1 MTQAKNKYADILSKV
16 NNDQRGVSDSILII
30 DGLNTFLRSFTMIN
44 HINPDGA
51 HIGGLTGFLKSVG
64 YAIKML
70 DPTKVIIVF
79 DGAGGSNA
87 KRNLYPEYKANRNKS
102 RMTNYSIFSNKDEE
116 NESIN
121 NQMAR
126 LIQYLQCLPVSMI
139 VVDGIEADDV
149 IGYLVGKFEKFS
161 ATKEVTILSADKDFL
176 QLVSDKVQVYSP
188 TKKKIYKPKDVLD
201 EYNVSSYNF
210 VNYKI
215 LMGDNSDNLPGID
228 GLGPKKVIKMFP
240 ELASDTPTTLKEILE
255 KANSKIGEH
264 DLYAR
269 IVERKHQLEINSK
282 LMNLQTMPISEENID
297 IIQRSFKAPYELN
310 PHAFMTMYLGDKL
323 GESIP
328 NTPNWLNQVFGPLNA
343 FK

>member
-1 MTQAKNKYADILSKV
+1 MSKV
-16 NNDQRGVSDSILII
+16 NNHQRGVSDSILII

-70 DPTKVIIVF
+70 EPTKVVIVF
-79 DGAGGSNA
+79 DGAGGSNS

-102 RMTNYSIFSNKDEE
+102 RMTNYSIFSSKDEE
-116 NESIN
+116 TESIT

-126 LIQYLQCLPVSMI
+126 LIQYLQCLPVTMI
-139 VVDGIEADDV
+139 VVDGIEADDT
-149 IGYLVGKFEKFS
+149 IGYLVGKFEKFNS
-161 ATKEVTILSADKDFL
+161 TKEVTVLSADKDFL
-176 QLVSDKVQVYSP
+176 QLVSNKVQVYSP
-188 TKKKIYKPKDVLD
+188 TKKKIYKPKDVL
-201 EYNVSSYNF
+201 EEFNVSSYNF
-210 VNYKI
+210 INYKI
-215 LMGDNSDNLPGID
+215 LMGDNSDNLPGVE

-240 ELASDTPTTLKEILE
+240 ELASDTPTTLNEMLE
-255 KANSKIGEH
+255 KAASKVGEH
-264 DLYAR
+264 DLYGR

-282 LMNLQTMPISEENID
+282 LMNLQTMPISPENIE
-297 IIQRSFKAPYELN
+297 IIQHSFNSPYELN
-310 PHAFMTMYLGDKL
+310 AHAFMIMYIADHL

-328 NTPNWLNQVFGPLNA
+328 NTHSWLNQVFGPLST

>member
-44 HINPDGA
+44 HINPDGH

-102 RMTNYSIFSNKDEE
+102 RMTNYSIFSSKDEE

-149 IGYLVGKFEKFS
+149 IGYLVGKFEKFN
-161 ATKEVTILSADKDFL
+161 ATKEVTVLSADKDFL

-188 TKKKIYKPKDVLD
+188 TKKKIYKPKDVL
-201 EYNVSSYNF
+201 EEFNVSSYNF
-210 VNYKI
+210 INYKI
-215 LMGDNSDNLPGID
+215 LMGDNSDNLPGVE

-240 ELASDTPTTLKEILE
+240 ELASDTPTTLNEMLE
-255 KANSKIGEH
+255 KAASKVGEH
-264 DLYAR
+264 DLYGR

-282 LMNLQTMPISEENID
+282 LMNLQTMPISPENIE
-297 IIQRSFKAPYELN
+297 IIQHSFNSPYELN
-310 PHAFMTMYLGDKL
+310 AHAFMIMYIADHL

-328 NTPNWLNQVFGPLNA
+328 NTHSWLNQVFGPLST

>member
-1 MTQAKNKYADILSKV
+1 MKNKYADMLSKV
-16 NNDQRGVSDSILII
+16 NNHQRGVTDSILVI

-44 HINPDGA
+44 YINSDG
-51 HIGGLTGFLKSVG
+51 HHVGGLTGFLKSVG

-70 DPTKVIIVF
+70 EPTKVVIVF
-79 DGAGGSNA
+79 DGAGGSNS

-102 RMTNYSIFSNKDEE
+102 RMTNYSIFSSKDEE
-116 NESIN
+116 NESIS

-126 LIQYLQCLPVSMI
+126 LIQYLQCLPVTMI
-139 VVDGIEADDV
+139 CIDGIEADDT
-149 IGYLVGKFEKFS
+149 IGYLVGKFEKFT

-188 TKKKIYKPKDVLD
+188 TKKKIYKPKDVL
-201 EYNVSSYNF
+201 EEFNVSSYNF

-240 ELASDTPTTLKEILE
+240 ELANDTPTTLNEMLE
-255 KANSKIGEH
+255 KAASKIGEH
-264 DLYAR
+264 DLYGR

-282 LMNLQTMPISEENID
+282 LMNLQTMPISQENID
-297 IIQRSFKAPYELN
+297 IIQRSFNSPYELN
-310 PHAFMTMYLGDKL
+310 SHMFMTMYLGDKL

-328 NTPNWLNQVFGPLNA
+328 NTPNWLNQVFGPLSI

>member
-1 MTQAKNKYADILSKV
+1 MKNKYADMLSKV
-16 NNDQRGVSDSILII
+16 NNHQRGVTDSILVI

-44 HINPDGA
+44 YINPDG
-51 HIGGLTGFLKSVG
+51 HHVGGLTGFLKSVG

-70 DPTKVIIVF
+70 EPTKVVIVF
-79 DGAGGSNA
+79 DGAGGSNS

-102 RMTNYSIFSNKDEE
+102 RMTNYSIFSSKDEE
-116 NESIN
+116 NESIS

-126 LIQYLQCLPVSMI
+126 LIQYLQCLPVTMI
-139 VVDGIEADDV
+139 CIDGIEADDT
-149 IGYLVGKFEKFS
+149 IGYLVGKFEKFT

-188 TKKKIYKPKDVLD
+188 TKKKIYKPKDVL
-201 EYNVSSYNF
+201 EEFNVSSYNF

-240 ELASDTPTTLKEILE
+240 ELANDTPTTLNEMLE
-255 KANSKIGEH
+255 KAASKIDEH
-264 DLYAR
+264 DLYGR

-282 LMNLQTMPISEENID
+282 LMNLQTMPISDTNIEQ
-297 IIQRSFKAPYELN
+297 IQQSFNSPYDLN
-310 PHAFMTMYLGDKL
+310 AHAFMTMYVADKL

-328 NTPNWLNQVFGPLNA
+328 NTPNWLNQVFGPLSI

>member
-1 MTQAKNKYADILSKV
+1 MQAKNKYADILSKV

-44 HINPDGA
+44 HINPDGH

-64 YAIKML
+64 YAIKMI

-87 KRNLYPEYKANRNKS
+87 KRNLYPEYKATRNKS
-102 RMTNYSIFSNKDEE
+102 RMTNYSIFSSKDEE

-149 IGYLVGKFEKFS
+149 IGYLVGKFEKYP

-201 EYNVSSYNF
+201 EFGISCYNF

-215 LMGDNSDNLPGID
+215 LMGDNSDNLPGIL
-228 GLGPKKVIKMFP
+228 GLGPKKLIKLFP
-240 ELASDTPTTLKEILE
+240 ELTSNNVVTLESVVEKSKEL
-255 KANSKIGEH
+255 SGEH

-269 IVERKHQLEINSK
+269 IVERKHQLEVNSK

-297 IIQRSFKAPYELN
+297 IIQRSFKASYELN

-328 NTPNWLNQVFGPLNA
+328 NTSNWLNTVFGSLNA

>member
-1 MTQAKNKYADILSKV
+1 MSNKYADLLSKI

-44 HINPDGA
+44 HINADGA

-64 YAIKML
+64 YAIKII

-79 DGAGGSNA
+79 DGIGGSNA
-87 KRNLYPEYKANRNKS
+87 KRNLYPEYKATRNRS
-102 RMTNYSIFSNKDEE
+102 RMTNYSIFSSKDEE

-126 LIQYLQCLPVSMI
+126 LIQYLQCLPISI
-139 VVDGIEADDV
+139 IIVDGIEADDV
-149 IGYLVGKFEKFS
+149 IGYLVGKFEKYP

-176 QLVSDKVQVYSP
+176 QLTSDKVQVYSP
-188 TKKKIYKPKDVLD
+188 TKKKIYKPKDVL
-201 EYNVSSYNF
+201 EEFNVSSYNF

-228 GLGPKKVIKMFP
+228 GLGPKKIIKMFP
-240 ELASDTPTTLKEILE
+240 ELANNTPLTLKEILD

-264 DLYAR
+264 DIYAR
-269 IVERKHQLEINSK
+269 IVERKYQLEINSK
-282 LMNLQTMPISEENID
+282 LMNLQAMPISQENIN
-297 IIQRSFKAPYELN
+297 IIKNSFKSPYELN
-310 PHAFMTMYLGDKL
+310 PHAFMTMYVTDRL

-328 NTPNWLNQVFGPLNA
+328 NTPNWLNQVFGSLST